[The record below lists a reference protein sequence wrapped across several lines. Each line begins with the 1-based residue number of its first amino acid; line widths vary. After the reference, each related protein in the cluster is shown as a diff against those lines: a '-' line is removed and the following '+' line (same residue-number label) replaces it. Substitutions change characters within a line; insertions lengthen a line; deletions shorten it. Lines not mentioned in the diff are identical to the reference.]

1 MADRGSS
8 MLDATAAAGDPV
20 RLRAFLAERGYLL
33 LRGALDADLVRR
45 VRDDLIAILH
55 DCHILESPAAPPI
68 WSGGPPPT
76 EEEYMVYYE
85 RAVRL
90 DSFNRLSE
98 SPEVRAVIEAIYDGP
113 VQVWTQRLLRIIPPD
128 PEGAAPLG
136 VGAHQDGSP
145 QLGYLTQDFCT
156 AWIPLT
162 DIDERLGGL
171 AVVPGS
177 HRGGVRAQTGAASS
191 SLKTAKDQVFE
202 LPSADEEWVTTT
214 YSPGDLVVFASMTL
228 HKGMPNVSDR
238 LRLSCDFRYQPQ
250 GAYANWLAHTSGPEV
265 RRTAQ
270 QIDAVV
276 GSRALYVTTH
286 ADADLR
292 DAVRRRMMEER
303 STTLE
308 RARELAA
315 ELAGGCHADE

>member
-1 MADRGSS
+1 MADSGSS
-8 MLDATAAAGDPV
+8 MLDATAAAGDPD
-20 RLRAFLAERGYLL
+20 RLKALLAEHGYLL
-33 LRGALDADLVRR
+33 LRGALDSGLVRR

-55 DCHILESPAAPPI
+55 DCHILESATAPPL
-68 WSGGPPPT
+68 WSGGPQPT
-76 EEEYMVYYE
+76 EEEYMVYYQ
-85 RAVRL
+85 RAVQL
-90 DSFNRLSE
+90 DSFNRLAE
-98 SPEVRAVIEAIYDGP
+98 SPEARAVMEAIYDGP
-113 VQVWTQRLLRIIPPD
+113 VQVWKQRLLRIIPPD

-162 DIDERLGGL
+162 EIDDRLGGL

-191 SLKTAKDQVFE
+191 SLKTAKDQVFD
-202 LPSADEEWVTTT
+202 LPSTDERWVTTT
-214 YSPGDLVVFASMTL
+214 YRPGDLVVFASMTL
-228 HKGMPNVSDR
+228 HKGNPNTSDR
-238 LRLSCDFRYQPQ
+238 LRLSCDFRYQPE
-250 GAYANWLAHTSGPEV
+250 GAYANWLAHTSGPQV

-276 GSRALYVTTH
+276 TSRALYVTTH

-292 DAVRRRMMEER
+292 DAVRRRMLEER

-315 ELAGGCHADE
+315 ELAGGS

>member
-1 MADRGSS
+1 MADPGAS

-20 RLRAFLAERGYLL
+20 RLRALLAERGYLL

-55 DCHILESPAAPPI
+55 DCHILESPEAPPT

-76 EEEYMVYYE
+76 EEEYLVYYE

-90 DSFNRLSE
+90 DSFNRLAE
-98 SPEVRAVIEAIYDGP
+98 SPEVRAVLEAIYDGP

-286 ADADLR
+286 ADEDLR
-292 DAVRRRMMEER
+292 DAVRRRMLEER
-303 STTLE
+303 STTLK

-315 ELAGGCHADE
+315 ELAGG

>member
-1 MADRGSS
+1 MADPGSS
-8 MLDATAAAGDPV
+8 MLDATAAAGDPD
-20 RLRAFLAERGYLL
+20 RLRALLDEHGYLL
-33 LRGALDADLVRR
+33 LRGALDRDLVRR

-55 DCHILESPAAPPI
+55 DCHILESPTAPPL

-76 EEEYMVYYE
+76 EEEYLVYYQ
-85 RAVRL
+85 RAVQL
-90 DSFNRLSE
+90 DSFNRLAE
-98 SPEVRAVIEAIYDGP
+98 SPEVRAVLEAIYDGP
-113 VQVWTQRLLRIIPPD
+113 VQVWKQRLLRIIPPD

-162 DIDERLGGL
+162 EIDERLGGL

-177 HRGGVRAQTGAASS
+177 HRGGVREQTGAASS

-202 LPSADEEWVTTT
+202 LPSEDEQWVTTT

-228 HKGMPNVSDR
+228 HKGNPNVSDR

-276 GSRALYVTTH
+276 TSRALYVTTH

-292 DAVRRRMMEER
+292 DAVRRRMLEER

-315 ELAGGCHADE
+315 ELAGG

>member
-1 MADRGSS
+1 MADPGSS

-20 RLRAFLAERGYLL
+20 RLRALLAERGYLL
-33 LRGALDADLVRR
+33 LRGTLDADLVRR

-55 DCHILESPAAPPI
+55 DCHILESPEAPPT

-90 DSFNRLSE
+90 DSFNRLAE
-98 SPEVRAVIEAIYDGP
+98 SPEVRAVLEAIYNGP

-162 DIDERLGGL
+162 EIDERLGGL

-292 DAVRRRMMEER
+292 DAVRRRMLEER

-315 ELAGGCHADE
+315 ELAGG